1 MTREKQLSARDVL
14 RPDSKQVPEAL
25 EERPP
30 ASVPEVVADVRT
42 HNGAEEAEED
52 DEHDAVVS
60 RGGPRSSGEEQGLA
74 GKGHARAFDEDSE
87 SRRRVAE
94 GIDDRGCIHG
104 ASYTDGLMADY
115 GDHESSEDPLHILRH
130 STAHLLAAAVT
141 ELYPDAKYGIGPPV
155 QDGFYY
161 DFAFSKPIS
170 ESDLGAIESRM
181 RRIAQEDR
189 PFVRDVVTRQQALD
203 EFGKRGQDYK
213 VELINDKVEGDE
225 VSLYRTGG
233 FVDLCR
239 GPHVRSTKDLK
250 FFKLL
255 RVAGA
260 YWRGDEKKPQLTRI
274 YGTAWPSAKELE
286 EHMKFLEEAE
296 KRDHK
301 KLGKELK
308 LFALD
313 ERVGVGQVIW
323 LPDGAT
329 IRRELERWIV
339 DEELRRG
346 YRHVITP
353 HVAKLDLY
361 RQSGHWELFHETMYP
376 PMKFEDGEELEL
388 RPMNCPHHIL
398 VYEHDL
404 HSYRDLPLR
413 IAELGQNYRLEKS
426 GELMGMVRVRSF
438 NLNDA
443 HIFCTPDQVVAEVKG
458 AIQLANYFMGVLG
471 VEDYW
476 YRLSLRDHVKTKWA
490 GTDEEW
496 ENAEAMLKE
505 ALDSLNLPYQVS
517 PGDAAFY
524 GPKIDF
530 QVMDAHRREF
540 TNNTVQVD
548 YQLPKKFD
556 LEYVAEDGS
565 RQRPVMIH
573 RGAFGAFERMVAYLI
588 ELYAGAFPTWLHPV
602 QVIIIPITDAEHEYA
617 WRVAERLRQTNLR
630 VEVDGRSERM
640 QRKIRDAQA
649 RKVPYMTILGG
660 REAESGHVNVRD
672 RSGSQTDEP
681 LEEFVQRVTQ
691 EVAERRR

>member
-1 MTREKQLSARDVL
+1 
-14 RPDSKQVPEAL
+14 
-25 EERPP
+25 
-30 ASVPEVVADVRT
+30 
-42 HNGAEEAEED
+42 
-52 DEHDAVVS
+52 
-60 RGGPRSSGEEQGLA
+60 
-74 GKGHARAFDEDSE
+74 
-87 SRRRVAE
+87 
-94 GIDDRGCIHG
+94 
-104 ASYTDGLMADY
+104 MADY

-181 RRIAQEDR
+181 RRLAQEDR
-189 PFVRDVVTRQQALD
+189 PFIREIVSRQQALD
-203 EFGKRGQDYK
+203 EFRVRGQDYK
-213 VELINDKVEGDE
+213 LELINDKVEGDE
-225 VSLYRTGG
+225 VSLYRTGD

-274 YGTAWPSAKELE
+274 YGTAWPTAKELE
-286 EHMKFLEEAE
+286 EHLKFLEEADR
-296 KRDHK
+296 RDHK

-346 YRHVITP
+346 YKHVITP

-361 RQSGHWELFHETMYP
+361 RQSGHWDLFHETMYP

-443 HIFCTPDQVVAEVKG
+443 HIFCTPDQVVGEVKG
-458 AIQLANYFMGVLG
+458 AIELANHFMSVLG

-476 YRLSLRDHVKTKWA
+476 YRLSLRDNVKTKWA

-496 ENAEAMLKE
+496 ETAEAMLKE
-505 ALDSLNLPYQVS
+505 ALDSLNLPYKVS

-617 WRVAERLRQTNLR
+617 WRVADRLRQTNLR
-630 VEVDGRSERM
+630 IEVDGRSERM
-640 QRKIRDAQA
+640 QRKIRDAQG
-649 RKVPYMTILGG
+649 RKVPYMAILGG
-660 REAESGHVNVRD
+660 REAESTHVNVRD
-672 RSGSQTDEP
+672 RAGKQTDEP
-681 LEEFVQRVTQ
+681 LEEFAQRVAQ

>member
-1 MTREKQLSARDVL
+1 
-14 RPDSKQVPEAL
+14 
-25 EERPP
+25 
-30 ASVPEVVADVRT
+30 
-42 HNGAEEAEED
+42 
-52 DEHDAVVS
+52 
-60 RGGPRSSGEEQGLA
+60 
-74 GKGHARAFDEDSE
+74 
-87 SRRRVAE
+87 
-94 GIDDRGCIHG
+94 
-104 ASYTDGLMADY
+104 MADY
-115 GDHESSEDPLHILRH
+115 GDHESSDDPLHILRH
-130 STAHLLAAAVT
+130 STAHLLAAAVM

-181 RRIAQEDR
+181 RRLAQEDR
-189 PFVRDVVTRQQALD
+189 PFIREIVTRQQALD
-203 EFGKRGQDYK
+203 EFRARGQDYK
-213 VELINDKVEGDE
+213 LELINDKVEGDE
-225 VSLYRTGG
+225 VSLYRTGD

-274 YGTAWPSAKELE
+274 YGTAWPTAKELE
-286 EHMKFLEEAE
+286 EHLKFLEEAD

-323 LPDGAT
+323 LPDGTT

-339 DEELRRG
+339 DEELRQG
-346 YRHVITP
+346 YKHVITP

-443 HIFCTPDQVVAEVKG
+443 HIFCTPDQVVGEVKG
-458 AIQLANYFMGVLG
+458 AIQLANHFMSVLG

-476 YRLSLRDHVKTKWA
+476 YRLSLRDNVKTKWA

-496 ENAEAMLKE
+496 ETAEAMLKE
-505 ALDSLNLPYQVS
+505 ALDSLNLPYKAS

-565 RQRPVMIH
+565 RQRPVLIH

-617 WRVAERLRQTNLR
+617 WRVADRLRQTNLR

-640 QRKIRDAQA
+640 QRKIRDAQG
-649 RKVPYMTILGG
+649 RKVPYMAILGG

-672 RSGSQTDEP
+672 RSGNQTDEL
-681 LEEFVQRVTQ
+681 LEEFAQRVAQ